1 MNMHRPTPAYILFAL
16 LLAGCFVL
24 AGCQTSPRVSSRNA
38 EERRQIAQAQ
48 QFQED
53 GLLEA
58 ALAAFEMV
66 LDDNPRSTEAHIGVG
81 DIHEVKGDYEQAA
94 AKYKT
99 AKSIDPTNYKAT
111 YKLGLMYHLL
121 NRVQSAI
128 QEYLDALAIRPNSF
142 EANLNLATAY
152 LQINEPQLGLPYAE
166 AAVKLNPESQT
177 AHANLG
183 AIYAALGQHHLAIEE
198 YREAAELDDLN
209 PQIALNLA
217 ESLLK
222 TGRYAQALNTLK
234 AVRRMNDTA
243 AVRERIGYTLFKLGE
258 YHESLAAYESA
269 LDKQPR
275 DTAALNGLGV
285 NLMTLYLQGRR
296 EDVSYRNRA
305 IGAWQKS
312 VGIDPSQQRIIDLIA
327 RYRKL

>member
-1 MNMHRPTPAYILFAL
+1 MTVAAL
-16 LLAGCFVL
+16 LLAGGLLL
-24 AGCQTSPRVSSRNA
+24 ATGCETGPRVSQADA
-38 EERRQIAQAQ
+38 EQRQLIRQGQ
-48 QFQED
+48 QYKND

-66 LDDNPRSTEAHIGVG
+66 LDDNPRQVDAHIGVG
-81 DIHEVKGDYEQAA
+81 DVYEVKGDYETAA
-94 AKYKT
+94 EKYKT
-99 AKSIDPTNYKAT
+99 AKQLDPSNYKAT

-121 NRVQSAI
+121 NRVRSAI
-128 QEYLDALAIRPNSF
+128 QEYLAALAIRPNSF

-152 LQINEPQLGLPYAE
+152 LQVNEPQLGLPYAE

-183 AIYAALGQHHLAIEE
+183 SVYAALGQHHLAIEE
-198 YREAAELDDLN
+198 YRAAAELGELK

-222 TGRYAQALNTLK
+222 TGRYAQALNTLR
-234 AVRRMNDTA
+234 AVQRSSDTA
-243 AVRERIGYTLFKLGE
+243 AVRERIGYTLFKLGD
-258 YHESLAAYESA
+258 YQDSLAAYESA
-269 LDKQPR
+269 LELEPR

-296 EDVSYRNRA
+296 ENVRYRDRA
-305 IGAWQKS
+305 IAAWQRS
-312 VGIDPSQQRIIDLIA
+312 VTADPTQQRIIDLIA